1 MKLFK
6 ITYLTYK
13 TIYASGND
21 FAEAEDKFNKWSKE
35 VTGYSPL
42 DIDKIEL
49 VSDRLIL

>member
-21 FAEAEDKFNKWSKE
+21 FAEAEDKFKKWIEK

-49 VSDRLIL
+49 ISDQLIQ